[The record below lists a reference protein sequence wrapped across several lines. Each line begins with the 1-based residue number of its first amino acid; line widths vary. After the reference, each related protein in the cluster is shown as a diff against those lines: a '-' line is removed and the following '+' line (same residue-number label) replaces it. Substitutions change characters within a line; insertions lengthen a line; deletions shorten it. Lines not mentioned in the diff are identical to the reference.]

1 MIRVGLIGY
10 GHWGP
15 TIARCLTECGD
26 TILTA
31 ISDLSSASRHRAA
44 GLHPIIRIEGDPARL
59 IADPTIDAIAIATP
73 VSTHFELAMAALRA
87 GKHVWVEKPIADTI
101 AKSARLVEEAARRR
115 LVLVVDH
122 VLVHSPAVRA
132 LKALLTAGELGD
144 VWYYDAIRA
153 NLGLYQRDVNVIWDL
168 GVHEFA
174 VLDHLLGEA
183 PTAVSATGAAHLP
196 GSPEAVAYVTLQY
209 SGGAIAH
216 VNTSWLSP
224 IRQRRAVIGG
234 SRRMVVYDDFDPTD
248 KLKIYDMGVAAGAD
262 PGSVTYRTGDMRAPR
277 LDGAQPL
284 HTALSDFA
292 TAIAK
297 GTAPLTDGAMGLRI
311 VEVLEAASLSLKRGG
326 MAIDL
331 QSLRKAS

>member
-15 TIARCLTECGD
+15 TLARCLTESGH
-26 TILTA
+26 TA
-31 ISDLSSASRHRAA
+31 LAAVCDHSSAHRLKAA
-44 GLHPIIRIEGDPARL
+44 TSYPGIRVEADPGRL

-101 AKSARLVEEAARRR
+101 GKSAIMVEEAARRR
-115 LVLVVDH
+115 LVLMVDH

-132 LKALLTAGELGD
+132 LKLMVESGDLGD

-174 VLDHLLGEA
+174 VLDYLLGEA
-183 PTAVSATGAAHLP
+183 PSAVSASGAAHLP
-196 GSPEAVAYVTLQY
+196 GSPEAVAYVTLHY
-209 SGGAIAH
+209 PGGTIAH

-234 SRRMVVYDDFDPTD
+234 SRRMVVLDDLDPVD
-248 KLKIYDMGVAAGAD
+248 KLKIYDSGIGAGAE
-262 PGSVTYRTGDMRAPR
+262 PGSVTYRTGGVRTQP
-277 LDGAQPL
+277 LDNAQPL
-284 HTALSDFA
+284 HNALADFSNSIA
-292 TAIAK
+292 TG
-297 GTAPLTDGAMGLRI
+297 GTPITDGAMGLRI
-311 VEVLEAASLSLKRGG
+311 VEVLAAASLSLTRGG
-326 MAIDL
+326 MSVHIAD
-331 QSLRKAS
+331 LRKAS

>member
-15 TIARCLTECGD
+15 TVARCVTECGD
-26 TILTA
+26 TMLAA
-31 ISDLSSASRHRAA
+31 ISDLSAASRQRAA
-44 GLHPIIRIEGDPARL
+44 ALHPTIRIEADPATL

-73 VSTHFELAMAALRA
+73 VSTHFDLAMAALRA

-101 AKSARLVEEAARRR
+101 EKSARMVDEAARRK
-115 LVLVVDH
+115 LVLAVDH

-132 LKALLTAGELGD
+132 LKAMVDGGELGD
-144 VWYYDAIRA
+144 LWYYDAIRA

-183 PTAVSATGAAHLP
+183 PIAVSATGAAHLP
-196 GSPEAVAYVTLQY
+196 GSPEGLAYVTLHY
-209 SGGAIAH
+209 AGGTIAH
-216 VNTSWLSP
+216 VNTSWMSP

-234 SRRMVVYDDFDPTD
+234 SRRMVVYDDLDPTD
-248 KLKIYDMGVAAGAD
+248 KLKIYDTGVAAGAE
-262 PGSVTYRTGDMRAPR
+262 PGSVAYRTGDMRAPR

-292 TAIAK
+292 NAIAN
-297 GTAPLTDGAMGLRI
+297 GTAPMTDGTMGLRI
-311 VEVLEAASLSLKRGG
+311 VETLEAASLSLKRGG
-326 MAIDL
+326 MSIDL